1 MDELLAEGGN
11 EEEKMGLA
19 SGANDS
25 EQNDDNRQE
34 LSDSATESDRKTL
47 IEIVGFLSL
56 AIVTYILYTTIITS
70 AEDIL
75 ASTHIPTS
83 STIICLNTP
92 YFIMTLVMPYYVDK
106 VPLITKAIV
115 SSIFFA
121 VALVLIALITTPGLR
136 LIGILVASLGLG
148 TAEIGFLSAT
158 SLHQDLTMHAF
169 ATGTGLGAILGPAL
183 YTSMFD

>member
-1 MDELLAEGGN
+1 MDEFDEY
-11 EEEKMGLA
+11 
-19 SGANDS
+19 
-25 EQNDDNRQE
+25 
-34 LSDSATESDRKTL
+34 DSAQTEKNPPVESTNESTEQDSSQPNENRTTL
-47 IEIVGFLSL
+47 IELVGFLSL
-56 AIVTYILYTTIITS
+56 AVVTYILYTTIITS

-83 STIICLNTP
+83 ATIVCLNSP

-106 VPLITKAIV
+106 IPLTTKAVV
-115 SSIFFA
+115 SSMLFA

-158 SLHQDLTMHAF
+158 SLHQDLTIHAF
-169 ATGTGLGAILGPAL
+169 ATGTGLGAILGPSL
-183 YTSMFD
+183 YTSMSH